1 MYLLKPSLHLVSY
14 KSYFYLHSTMYLLK
28 RGQHRRHIQS
38 HMYLHSTMYLLKR
51 KGGVTDVRTDFDLHS
66 TMYLLKLPDEP
77 DELLSSVFTFHYVSI
92 KTRTPA
98 AQQHRHNKFTFHYV
112 SIKTHSPAL
121 ISFSCLYLHSTM
133 YLLKRNI
140 YCI

>member
-1 MYLLKPSLHLVSY
+1 
-14 KSYFYLHSTMYLLK
+14 
-28 RGQHRRHIQS
+28 
-38 HMYLHSTMYLLKR
+38 
-51 KGGVTDVRTDFDLHS
+51 
-66 TMYLLKLPDEP
+66 MYLLKLPDEP

-133 YLLKRNI
+133 YLLKHTKQSAAIDKNKEI
-140 YCI
+140 YIPLCIY

>member
-1 MYLLKPSLHLVSY
+1 
-14 KSYFYLHSTMYLLK
+14 
-28 RGQHRRHIQS
+28 
-38 HMYLHSTMYLLKR
+38 
-51 KGGVTDVRTDFDLHS
+51 
-66 TMYLLKLPDEP
+66 MYLLKLPDEP

-133 YLLKRNI
+133 YLLKQI
-140 YCI
+140 SESKIKTTIVTFTFHYVSIKTH